1 MRRSRPIAV
10 ADPITELFAY
20 LSITDLE
27 GGMDSMNDY
36 LPFPKTPFRSNTS
49 DIKGWRISPARTN
62 FGIDTPRTV
71 VFRTRDLFIG
81 WRH

>member
-20 LSITDLE
+20 LSITDSE

-36 LPFPKTPFRSNTS
+36 LPFPRLLSDPIQATS
-49 DIKGWRISPARTN
+49 KAGVLALLGLILGLILPGLLYFALGTFS
-62 FGIDTPRTV
+62 
-71 VFRTRDLFIG
+71 
-81 WRH
+81 